1 MQDCI
6 CKDRSIL
13 NPNIQLEFTGALFAH
28 VFFAWSPLF
37 VLLSVAYYILLS
49 RGEVAVLFKRLF
61 GVLQKVG
68 RALML
73 PVAILP
79 AAGLLLGIGS
89 MLVNQDFLQYIPA
102 LNAHWVQITAQV
114 MMNSGQIVFSNL
126 PLLFAVGV
134 AVGLSGGE
142 GVAGLAAI
150 IGYLIM
156 NVTMGTAMGVT
167 ADQVGK
173 QDFSVA
179 SVLGIPTL
187 QTGVFGGIIV
197 GILAAS
203 MYKRFFKIELP
214 SYLGFFAGKRFVPIM
229 TALGSLVLGLIM
241 IVVWPPVQTFLNT
254 VSHNMVDANPT
265 LSAFIFGVIERSLI
279 PFGLHH
285 IFYSPFWFEFGEY
298 VNKAGQLV
306 RGDQNIFMAQLRDG
320 VPFTA
325 GTFMVGKFP
334 FMMFGLPAAA
344 LAIYHEAK
352 PEHKKYVA
360 GIMGSA
366 ALTSFLTGITEPLE
380 FSFLFVAPVLF
391 GIHAIFAGLSFMTMQ
406 LLGVKIGMTFSG
418 GLIDFILFGVIPNR
432 TPWWDVII
440 VGLILAVIYY
450 FGFRFAI
457 RTFNLKTPGREDVT
471 ANDTQEGGGSASQD
485 ELPGKILDAFGGQQN
500 ISSLDACIT
509 RLRIQV
515 KEPKEVDKAQL
526 KALGASG
533 VLEVGNNIQ
542 AIFGTRSDTIKSQM
556 QDIIAGRTPR
566 PTPPSVDNEP
576 VKATAEG
583 QVNVLAEEMIV
594 APAEGELLNIS
605 EVPDPV
611 FSQKMTGDGFA
622 ILPSNG
628 TIASPV
634 NGKVFNVFPSKHAIG
649 IMSEAGKEILV
660 HVGVNTVKLKGQ
672 GFNVLVAEGDDV
684 MAGQPILE
692 VDLEYVKANAPSIIT
707 PIIFSNLPEGAAVTL
722 KKSGTVKAGEG
733 DIISIK

>member
-1 MQDCI
+1 MF
-6 CKDRSIL
+6 R
-13 NPNIQLEFTGALFAH
+13 
-28 VFFAWSPLF
+28 
-37 VLLSVAYYILLS
+37 
-49 RGEVAVLFKRLF
+49 RLF

-79 AAGLLLGIGS
+79 AAGLLLGFGN
-89 MLVNQDFLQYIPA
+89 MLVNPDFLQYIPA
-102 LNAHWVQITAQV
+102 LNAHWVQITATV
-114 MMNSGQIVFSNL
+114 MMNSGQIVFDNL
-126 PLLFAVGV
+126 SLLFAVGV
-134 AVGLSGGE
+134 AVGLAGGE

-156 NVTMGTAMGVT
+156 NVTMGTVMGVT
-167 ADQVGK
+167 ADMVGK
-173 QDFSVA
+173 GDFSVA

-197 GILAAS
+197 GILAAT
-203 MYKRFFKIELP
+203 MYKRFFRIELP

-229 TALGSLVLGLIM
+229 TAITSLILGLVM
-241 IVVWPPVQTFLNT
+241 VLVWPPIQSFLNT
-254 VSHNMVDANPT
+254 VSHSMVESNPT
-265 LSAFIFGVIERSLI
+265 LTAFIFGVIERSLI

-285 IFYSPFWFEFGEY
+285 IFYSPFWYEFGEY
-298 VNKAGQLV
+298 VNKAGQYV
-306 RGDQNIFMAQLRDG
+306 RGDQKIFMAQLRDG

-325 GTFMVGKFP
+325 GTFMTGKFP

-344 LAIYHEAK
+344 LAIYHESK
-352 PEHKKYVA
+352 PQHKKYVA

-406 LLGVKIGMTFSG
+406 ILGVKIGMTFSG

-432 TPWWDVII
+432 TAWWDVII
-440 VGLILAVIYY
+440 VGLVLAVIYY

-457 RTFNLKTPGREDVT
+457 RKFNLKTPGREDTPAGDDSEVSS
-471 ANDTQEGGGSASQD
+471 GGNSKD
-485 ELPGKILDAFGGQQN
+485 ELPHNILEAFGGQEN

-515 KEPKEVDKAQL
+515 KEPKNVNKDRL
-526 KALGASG
+526 KSLGASG
-533 VLEVGNNIQ
+533 VLEVGNNVQ

-566 PTPPSVDNEP
+566 PTPVTVDSVPAEG
-576 VKATAEG
+576 TAEN
-583 QVNVLAEEMIV
+583 QVNILAEEVIV
-594 APAEGELLNIS
+594 APADGELMDIS

-622 ILPSNG
+622 VLPTNG
-628 TIASPV
+628 TISSPV

-672 GFNVLVAEGDDV
+672 GFTVLVAEGDDV

-707 PIIFSNLPEGAAVTL
+707 PIIFSNLPEGATVTL
-722 KKSGTVKAGEG
+722 HKTGNVKTGEG
-733 DIISIK
+733 NIVTIK